1 VHYLRY
7 FDKMGAV
14 CYGKVMT
21 TITLEVPDNFY
32 EPLQR
37 IAKATQNSI
46 EMVLMTALQTSLPSL
61 EGLPV
66 DLKQALIQ
74 LESLDNSSLR
84 QFLLKTVPL
93 PYQQELETLLHHN
106 QVRSLSPI
114 EQERLTFL
122 QHMVDKTAL
131 QKARAA
137 VLLRFRGQ
145 RLPTLAELRQL
156 TMP

>member
-1 VHYLRY
+1 
-7 FDKMGAV
+7 
-14 CYGKVMT
+14 MT

-46 EMVLMTALQTSLPSL
+46 EMVLMTALQASLPSL
-61 EGLPV
+61 EGLPH
-66 DLKQALIQ
+66 DLKQALIL
-74 LESLDNSSLR
+74 LESLDNGSLR
-84 QFLLKTVPL
+84 QYLLKTVPIQ
-93 PYQQELETLLHHN
+93 YQQELETLLHHN
-106 QVRSLSPI
+106 KLRSLSLM
-114 EQERLTFL
+114 EQERLIFL
-122 QHMVDKTAL
+122 QNMVDKIAL

-145 RLPTLAELRQL
+145 RLPTLTELRQL